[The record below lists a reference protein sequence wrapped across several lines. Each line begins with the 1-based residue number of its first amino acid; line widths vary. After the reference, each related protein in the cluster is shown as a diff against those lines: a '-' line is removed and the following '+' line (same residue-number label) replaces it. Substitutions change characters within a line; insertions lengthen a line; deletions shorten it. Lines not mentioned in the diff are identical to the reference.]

1 MGSYSLEGPNTEG
14 DDFPIVVPAHV
25 GARIRGDVDDPFAPC
40 PACGQK
46 KRKPRTESREAARP
60 KVRVRIDVP
69 KDNLE
74 DGFAIFH
81 SLLEECADE
90 LGRSKTTPPYFTLVE
105 VMHFFLTSTKQKQTT

>member
-14 DDFPIVVPAHV
+14 D
-25 GARIRGDVDDPFAPC
+25 GAFAPC
-40 PACGQK
+40 PTCGQK
-46 KRKPRTESREAARP
+46 KRKPRTDEPREAARP

-74 DGFAIFH
+74 DGFDVFH
-81 SLLEECADE
+81 TLLEECADE

-105 VMHFFLTSTKQKQTT
+105 VMHFFLTSTKQEQEQAT